1 MPFCTMANRRE
12 TPWKKSWAGRRSA
25 SSGPEPLA
33 RACSTG
39 PTTFSP
45 NFNSYLCIN
54 IVICALEFAPQKGIA
69 VDPTTHSA
77 LVFGVVP
84 RHLQLTPPMLET
96 SSVFSTTSELFARFC
111 SARPLFSTIC
121 GLFCQNQGAGYP
133 RPGFFSPRMPV
144 SPNAGLSAY
153 VRRITFP

>member
-1 MPFCTMANRRE
+1 MANPRAK
-12 TPWKKSWAGRRSA
+12 PWKKSWAVRRSTSSCRRYRCYWA
-25 SSGPEPLA
+25 SLKPSPLISIHC
-33 RACSTG
+33 R
-39 PTTFSP
+39 
-45 NFNSYLCIN
+45 IN

-121 GLFCQNQGAGYP
+121 GLFCQKQGGEVPSAWI
-133 RPGFFSPRMPV
+133 FQSED
-144 SPNAGLSAY
+144 AGLPECRPQGRTSGES
-153 VRRITFP
+153 RFRERSSS

>member
-1 MPFCTMANRRE
+1 MANPHVK
-12 TPWKKSWAGRRSA
+12 PWKKSWAVRRSTSSCRRYRCYWA
-25 SSGPEPLA
+25 SLKPSPLIIIHC
-33 RACSTG
+33 R
-39 PTTFSP
+39 
-45 NFNSYLCIN
+45 IN

-96 SSVFSTTSELFARFC
+96 SSVFSTTSELFARSC

-121 GLFCQNQGAGYP
+121 GLFCQNQGGALGLDFSVRGCRSP
-133 RPGFFSPRMPV
+133 ECRPQGRTSGESRFRERS
-144 SPNAGLSAY
+144 SS
-153 VRRITFP
+153 